1 MIDGGLCLV
10 WRYYSIERYN
20 STLTAAEVK
29 SVFVTIL
36 YENDTVGELQNFWIE
51 GMVWKILALKL
62 T

>member
-10 WRYYSIERYN
+10 WRYYSIERLN

-36 YENDTVGELQNFWIE
+36 YGNDTVGELQKF
-51 GMVWKILALKL
+51 LD
-62 T
+62 